1 MNVLLLQLDGK
12 IPNLALMR
20 IARHHRDLGDH
31 VWLRQAGNQAAIQ
44 PKLDEPTPGKVYA
57 SAIFTRSLHLVQ
69 LAEAVERTY
78 PGALIGGTG
87 VNAARTLQDVG
98 IDPDGPVDYQ
108 DYPHWTSSIGFTQ
121 RGCRLRC
128 PFYVVPKKEAGIQP
142 RETVAEIWRGDP
154 WPRHILLLDN
164 DFFGNPAWEDRV
176 KELTNGKFKVC
187 INQGINAKMLNAETA
202 AVLAG
207 IDYRDDQFKM
217 RRLYTALDNPK
228 DRDRFLKG
236 LLHLT
241 DHGVRP
247 HHIFVYMLIGY
258 SKGETHND
266 RDQRRRAV
274 REFGALLYPMPYE
287 RTPELIAFQRWVVG
301 GYDRTIPWDEWRH
314 ARYQPTNLD
323 RNRPDH
329 AGLNCSA

>member
-1 MNVLLLQLDGK
+1 MRRMALSTATDQAAFYALPVNTVARHAARVGPKQPKEGIMNVLLLQLDGK

-69 LAEAVERTY
+69 LAEAQTTETRIMNV
-78 PGALIGGTG
+78 LL
-87 VNAARTLQDVG
+87 LQL
-98 IDPDGPVDYQ
+98 DG
-108 DYPHWTSSIGFTQ
+108 
-121 RGCRLRC
+121 
-128 PFYVVPKKEAGIQP
+128 KIQP